1 MNLRYDLHSHS
12 TASDGSLSPTELVE
26 RAKSQQIDV
35 LALTDHDNTD
45 GLAQAQHTANDLG
58 MKLVPGVEVS
68 VTWNGVTV
76 HVLGLGIEAQSETL
90 QEGLLKLREFR
101 DWRGE
106 EISQRLA
113 KAGIPGALDGA
124 KRYASGA
131 LISRTHFAHFLVEQ
145 GFAKDLRAVFKK
157 YLVHNKP
164 GYVPGQW
171 AELESALHWIHAAG
185 GMAVIAHPVR
195 YKLTSTR
202 LRQLLGE
209 FKECGGEGLEVVS
222 SSHTLD
228 ECRHMAVYAQKYDF
242 FATCGS
248 DYHGPE
254 HAWIELGKI
263 PPLPAGCTPIWSQ
276 WKL

>member
-1 MNLRYDLHSHS
+1 MNLIYDLHSHS
-12 TASDGSLSPTELVE
+12 TASDGSLSPTELVM
-26 RAKSQQIDV
+26 RAKSRQIDV

-45 GLAQAQHTANDLG
+45 GLAEARQAAADLG
-58 MKLVPGVEVS
+58 LKLVPGVEISVS
-68 VTWNGVTV
+68 WNKVTV
-76 HVLGLGIEAQSETL
+76 HVLGLGIQPHSSAL
-90 QEGLLKLREFR
+90 QKGLGTLREFR
-101 DWRGE
+101 EWRGE
-106 EISQRLA
+106 EIDRRLA
-113 KAGIPGALDGA
+113 KAGIKGALDGA
-124 KRYASGA
+124 KRYASGC
-131 LISRTHFAHFLVEQ
+131 LISRTHFAHFLVEH
-145 GFAKDLRAVFKK
+145 GYAKDVRDVFKK

-171 AELESALHWIHAAG
+171 AELQAAVDWIHSAG
-185 GMAVIAHPVR
+185 GLAVIAHPVR

-228 ECRHMAVYAQKYDF
+228 ECRHMAVCAQSFDLL
-242 FATCGS
+242 ATCGS
-248 DYHGPE
+248 DFHGPE
-254 HAWIELGKI
+254 QAWVELGKI